1 MDNLY
6 LFIFLALI
14 AEIIGTISGFG
25 SSLLFVPIASYF
37 FDFHSV
43 LGITALFHLSSN
55 ISKIYLF
62 KSGIDWKLVLKIG
75 VPAVVFV
82 IYGAYLSKYLTSKY
96 LEIGLSIFLI
106 SISILFLVI
115 KNINVKPNL
124 FNALTGGT
132 ISGFIAGIL
141 GTGGA
146 VRGITLAAFSL
157 EKNTFIATSAL
168 IDFFIDASRSVV
180 YFNNGYMHKHD
191 LFLFPILLVVSIIG
205 TLAGK
210 KILNYV
216 SEQNFKKIVLYTVLI
231 VGIST
236 LLKVIA

>member
-6 LFIFLALI
+6 LFIFLALL
-14 AEIIGTISGFG
+14 AEIIGTVSGFG

-75 VPAVVFV
+75 IPAVVFV
-82 IYGAYLSKYLTSKY
+82 SLGAYLSKFVTTTY
-96 LEIGLSIFLI
+96 LEIGLAIFLI
-106 SISILFLVI
+106 AVSLLFLI
-115 KNINVKPNL
+115 LKNITLKPNL
-124 FNALTGGT
+124 FNALAGGS
-132 ISGFIAGIL
+132 ISGFVAGL
-141 GTGGA
+141 VGTGGA

-191 LFLFPILLVVSIIG
+191 LFLVPILLVVSIVG
-205 TLAGK
+205 TLVGK

>member
-6 LFIFLALI
+6 LFIFLALL
-14 AEIIGTISGFG
+14 AEIIGTVSGFG

-62 KSGIDWKLVLKIG
+62 KRGIDWKLVLKIG
-75 VPAVVFV
+75 IPAIVFV
-82 IYGAYLSKYLTSKY
+82 SFGAYLSKYLTTNY
-96 LEIGLSIFLI
+96 LEIGLAIFLI
-106 SISILFLVI
+106 AVSLLFLIVQ
-115 KNINVKPNL
+115 NIQLKPNL
-124 FNALTGGT
+124 FNALAGGS
-132 ISGFIAGIL
+132 ISGFVAGL
-141 GTGGA
+141 VGTGGA

-191 LFLFPILLVVSIIG
+191 LFLVPILLVVSIVG